1 MRNVRD
7 APPAAASE
15 RAILGRVPAQVNEL
29 RGGVVLLLLALVV
42 GAGALRLPGIEDRPM
57 HHDEALNS
65 IFVQQLW
72 ERGEYEYSPLRF
84 HGPSLTYLTM
94 PFVWASPA
102 ETYAATTEL
111 TYRVLPALLGVGLV
125 LLTFGLASG
134 LGQGAALAATALCAL
149 SPAMVFYSRYYIHEM
164 PLVAFTFLAIVSG
177 WQLLARLSAGLPAW
191 SWALGLGASLGLM
204 HATKETFVIALAAAG
219 LGLAANVRRWRLP
232 PRLVPH
238 LLVAA
243 GAGAFVSV
251 LFFSSFFS
259 HAQGPIDSIATFGAY
274 FAQGTDADS
283 TFARPWSWY
292 FELMLEHEDGG
303 LRLSSEAAIVLLA
316 AVGVFAAARGWGLE
330 AAWLPLARFF
340 AVYTLALTA
349 IYSAISYK
357 TPWCMLS
364 FLHGMIVL
372 AGIGT
377 IALLR
382 SAPRGLGRAVVVVG
396 LLAAVAHLAYQSY
409 LVNFRHGAD
418 PRNPHVFAHAL
429 PGVRD
434 VSSAVKRLAQLPD
447 EGRRPRIHVFN
458 WGGGNGPLYF
468 YMRGVDGVRYRSAE
482 ETAQALPALSV
493 VLVDEAR
500 RDQLDDRFDTGY
512 HVERY
517 ELRPGIFGLLYV
529 RQSLW
534 DALPAASARG
544 GRPQADEGPPRPS
557 FLLISVDT
565 LRRDHLG
572 SYGYPRATSPQID
585 ALAARGT
592 VFTNAVSTSS
602 WTLPAHASLLT
613 GRYPSYHGLEDDGLK
628 LRQDV
633 PTLAASLQA
642 AGYHTLAVVSHVY
655 VSRAFGLERGFD
667 VFDDSL
673 IEEGLSNPVAEAVV
687 DRFLEHAGEGLAEPF
702 FAFVH
707 FFDPHWPYEPP
718 EPFRSRFALA
728 GYAGP
733 VDGSVRSLLP
743 WWADE
748 PMPAEDRDQ
757 MLALYDGEIAYLD
770 GQIGRL
776 LDALEDPARRGE
788 TVVLITADHGE
799 EFKDHGRLGH
809 GRTLFEEQL
818 RVPLV
823 AAGHPLFA
831 PGTRRDDLVSITDLA
846 PTILDLAGAGALAGA
861 NGRSVRAAGPPERAV
876 FAESIRFGVEMRSV
890 HRGRYKGIEVPSQG
904 ERTLF
909 DLAADPAERSPLEED
924 PTRGGVAAEL
934 ARYAE
939 RADSGWHVKI
949 VAPGDAR
956 VRARGRIR
964 TTGRLV
970 APRHYASQNV
980 RGRAAVVNTFRVRG
994 PNENELLLDVV
1005 LGNHLAEV
1013 VFETE
1018 PRDAEVTF
1026 ELAVEDLAGAAGV
1039 FVGSG
1044 AELEGAPAFTLQ
1056 RNDPRLASSLADYD
1070 AARPG
1075 VYIRAVSDASAES
1088 PASNLSEGAVERLR
1102 ALGYLD
1108 AGPDEPQARL
1118 PEAR

>member
-1 MRNVRD
+1 MP
-7 APPAAASE
+7 APRAASGE
-15 RAILGRVPAQVNEL
+15 AILARVPAPVNEL
-29 RGGVVLLLLALVV
+29 RGGLLLLLLALVV
-42 GAGALRLPGIEDRPM
+42 GAGALRLTGIEDRPM

-94 PFVWASPA
+94 PFVWVSPA
-102 ETYAATTEL
+102 ETYAATSEL
-111 TYRVLPALLGVGLV
+111 TYRILPALLGVGLV

-134 LGQGAALAATALCAL
+134 LGQGAALAAVAWCAL
-149 SPAMVFYSRYYIHEM
+149 SPAMLFYSRYYIHEM
-164 PLVAFTFLAIVSG
+164 PLAVFTFLAILSM
-177 WQLLARLSAGLPAW
+177 WQLLTRLSAGLPAW
-191 SWALGLGASLGLM
+191 TWALGLGASLGLM

-219 LGLAANVRRWRLP
+219 LGLAAAVRSWRP
-232 PRLVPH
+232 PPKLVPH
-238 LLVAA
+238 LLVAV
-243 GAGAFVSV
+243 GAAVFVSV
-251 LFFSSFFS
+251 LFFSSFFT
-259 HAQGPIDSIATFGAY
+259 HAQGPIDSIATFGSY
-274 FAQGTDADS
+274 FAQGTDTDS

-292 FELMLEHEDGG
+292 FELMLLHEDGG
-303 LRLSSEAAIVLLA
+303 LRLSSEAGIVLLA
-316 AVGVFAAARGWGLE
+316 AVGFLAAMRGWGLE

-340 AVYTLALTA
+340 AVYTLALAA

-377 IALLR
+377 VALLR
-382 SAPRGLGRAVVVVG
+382 STPSRLGRTVVAVG
-396 LLAAVAHLAYQSY
+396 LLAAVAHTAYQSY
-409 LVNFRHGAD
+409 LVNYRHGAD

-429 PGVRD
+429 SPVRD
-434 VSSAVKRLAQLPD
+434 VAAVAKRLAELPD
-447 EGRRPRIHVFN
+447 GGERPTLHVFN

-468 YMRGVDGVRYRSAE
+468 YMRNIDGVRYRSAE
-482 ETAQALPALSV
+482 ETAQASPALSM

-500 RDQLDDRFDTGY
+500 RDQLDDRFETGY
-512 HVERY
+512 HLERY
-517 ELRPGIFGLLYV
+517 ELRPGNFGLLYV

-534 DALPAASARG
+534 DMLPGAPDGAVPTQAQHGPAR
-544 GRPQADEGPPRPS
+544 PN

-572 SYGYPRATSPQID
+572 TYGHARQTSPRID

-628 LRQDV
+628 LPRDV
-633 PTLAASLQA
+633 PTLAAALQA
-642 AGYHTLAVVSHVY
+642 AGYRTLAIVSHIY

-667 VFDDSL
+667 SFDDSL
-673 IEEGLSNPVAEAVV
+673 IEEGQSNPVAEAVV
-687 DRFLEHAGEGLAEPF
+687 ERFLETAGKGLEEPF

-718 EPFRSRFALA
+718 EPFASRFTS
-728 GYAGP
+728 GDYTGP

-743 WWADE
+743 WWAEE
-748 PMPAEDRDQ
+748 PMPTEDRDQ

-770 GQIGRL
+770 DQIGRL

-809 GRTLFEEQL
+809 GRTLYEEQL

-823 AAGHPLFA
+823 AAGHPLFP
-831 PGTRRDDLVSITDLA
+831 PGTRRNDLVSITDLA
-846 PTILDLAGAGALAGA
+846 PTILDLAGAEALAGA
-861 NGRSVRAAGPPERAV
+861 NGRSLRAAAPPERAV

-890 HRGRYKGIEVPSQG
+890 HRAGYKGIEVPSRG

-909 DLAADPAERSPLEED
+909 DLAADPTEQSPLEED
-924 PTRGGVAAEL
+924 PTGGAVATEL

-994 PNENELLLDVV
+994 PQQNELLLDVV

-1018 PRDAEVTF
+1018 PRDADVTF
-1026 ELAVEDLAGAAGV
+1026 ELTVEDLAGRAGL
-1039 FVGSG
+1039 FVGAG
-1044 AELEGAPAFTLQ
+1044 DPLEEAAAFTLT
-1056 RNDPRLASSLADYD
+1056 RDDPRLATSLSDYD
-1070 AARPG
+1070 AAQPG
-1075 VYIRAVSDASAES
+1075 VYIRAVGDTGAES
-1088 PASNLSEGAVERLR
+1088 PASHLTEEAIERLR

-1108 AGPDEPQARL
+1108 AGPDPL
-1118 PEAR
+1118 